1 MLTFE
6 IPAYISV
13 DVETSGPT
21 PGMYSL
27 LAIGACTVSKPRKTF
42 YAEIKPVS
50 DQKVER
56 SMQRNGLSLEKLK
69 QDGQHPEEAMHNFE
83 LWIENSVPPQI
94 KPIMVAFNAPF
105 DWLFINE
112 YFFRYLG
119 RNPFGHSALDIKAFY
134 MGVRRTSWLQ
144 TSFQEVSHHY
154 MEEISPTHNA
164 LQDAID
170 QAVLF
175 QKVLGAV
182 SRER

>member
-21 PGMYSL
+21 PGLYSL
-27 LAIGACTVSKPRKTF
+27 LSIGACTISKPRKTF
-42 YAEIKPVS
+42 YAELIPIS
-50 DQKVER
+50 ESVEDR
-56 SMQRNGLSLEKLK
+56 ALARNHLSMEKLY
-69 QDGQHPEEAMHNFE
+69 QEGLPPSEVMQNFE
-83 LWIENSVPPQI
+83 SWISSSIPANI

-105 DWLFINE
+105 DWMFIND
-112 YFFRYLG
+112 YFYRFIG
-119 RNPFGHSALDIKAFY
+119 HNPFGHSALDIKAFY
-134 MGVRRTSWLQ
+134 MGARHTSWLQ

-154 MEEISPTHNA
+154 MEDRVLSHHA

-175 QKVLGAV
+175 QKVIGSTRV
-182 SRER
+182 